1 MRYKAKPSKKHPKL
15 KNDPVLKTMK
25 NRQDVSDWIDLNI
38 EDLEDVRNYL
48 KRLTSALIQQNKEK

>member
-1 MRYKAKPSKKHPKL
+1 MRYKAKPSNKHPKL
-15 KNDPVLKTMK
+15 KKDPVLKTMK